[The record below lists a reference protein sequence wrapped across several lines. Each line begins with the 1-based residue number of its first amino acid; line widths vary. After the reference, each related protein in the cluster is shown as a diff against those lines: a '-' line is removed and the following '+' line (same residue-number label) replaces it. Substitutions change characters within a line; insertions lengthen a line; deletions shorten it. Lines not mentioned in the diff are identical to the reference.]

1 MFEPI
6 RVFKYGVFKKEEINS
21 LKARI
26 SELEEEIRKLA
37 ARLGKKDEK
46 TRKTVAVKQEVD
58 EELNEARQKLFS
70 LENDIQKLKK
80 ETTSGLSFRFSESL
94 SRHELDELLFLLGS
108 LHSKTSTLITIYL
121 ARNENLKNI
130 TNNIVSRIDASSI
143 ALVDKIESSTGKVI
157 FYDTNRIIKLVIIPL
172 LPVMESQCFLERQF
186 ELEPLKKSLEF
197 DTILALNAHAG
208 ETFIGIVEAGIFGE
222 HEIVRSSVM
231 GKHKQ
236 GGWSQKRFQ
245 SLVEED
251 VRHHADKVRAALVP
265 MIGKHRDIMYVIA
278 GGDGKLIKMI
288 LEGYDYPLVIKSM
301 DAIAKGNA
309 EQVLREVM
317 AVRCYGI

>member
-1 MFEPI
+1 MFESI
-6 RVFKYGVFKKEEINS
+6 HVFKYGVFKKEEIDS

-26 SELEEEIRKLA
+26 RELEEENRKLA
-37 ARLGKKDEK
+37 VQLEKKDEK

-58 EELNEARQKLFS
+58 EELNEARQKIFS
-70 LENDIQKLKK
+70 LENEIQKLRK
-80 ETTSGLSFRFSESL
+80 ETTSGLSFRFSGSL
-94 SRHELDELLFLLGS
+94 SRRELDEVIFLLGS
-108 LHSKTSTLITIYL
+108 LQSKTSTLITIYL
-121 ARNENLKNI
+121 ARDETLKNI
-130 TNNIVSRIDASSI
+130 TDNIVSRIDTSSI

-157 FYDTNRIIKLVIIPL
+157 FYDTNQIIKLVIIPL
-172 LPVMESQCFLERQF
+172 LPVSQSQCFLERQF
-186 ELEPLKKSLEF
+186 ELEPLKRSLEF

-208 ETFIGIVEAGIFGE
+208 ETFIGIVEADVFGE

-251 VRHHADKVRAALVP
+251 VKHHADKVRAALAP
-265 MIGKHRDIMYVIA
+265 MIGKHGDIRYVIA
-278 GGDGKLIKMI
+278 GGEGKLVKMI
-288 LEGYDYPLVIKSM
+288 LEGYDFPLVIKSM
-301 DAIAKGNA
+301 DAVAKGNA

-317 AVRCYGI
+317 AVRWYGI